1 MPPEERLTQIA
12 IEDEMRLSYLDY
24 AMSVIVGRAL
34 PDVRDGLKPVHRR
47 ILYGM
52 NEMGLGAAR
61 PYRKSA
67 KIVGEIMG
75 NYHPH
80 GDSAIYDTLVRM
92 AQDFNM
98 RYPLVDGQGNYG
110 SVDGDPAAAM
120 RYTEARLTKVAEEM
134 LVDIDRE
141 TVNFAPTYDE
151 SSEEPVVLPARIPNL
166 LVNGAGGIAVG
177 YATNIPTHNLGEV
190 TAGLMT
196 LLDRPES
203 TIQELMEYI
212 PGPDFPTAGF
222 IYGTQGIKDA
232 YETGRGLLTVRAKA
246 DIEVDERTDR
256 GRIIVSE
263 LPYQVNKAKLIEK
276 IAELIHEKRLEGIS
290 DLRDESDRDGLRIVI
305 ELKRNENPTVL
316 LNQLYKH
323 TNMQTTF
330 GVIML
335 ALVKNRPMVL
345 NLKQILE
352 AFIEHRK
359 EVVVRRTAYDL
370 RKAEERA
377 HILEGLK
384 RALESLDAVI
394 ALIRS
399 ASSPETARRGLM
411 DQFELSELQANA
423 ILDMRL
429 QRLTQLEQDKLAREY
444 SELLARIAHLRTV
457 LNSEEMVRTIVKQEI
472 QEIQE
477 RYADDRRTQ
486 IVPVEAELNMED
498 LIAEEEVVVTI
509 THAGYIKRNAASIYR
524 AQHRGGK
531 GKVGMGVK
539 EEDFVEQIFTASTHD
554 YLLFFTDAGRVYWLK
569 VYQLPDVGRA
579 SKGKAIV
586 NVLALNPGERVT
598 ATLPVRVFSE
608 DHFVVMATQ
617 KGYIKKT
624 DLSAFSHPRQG
635 GIIALTLEEGDRL
648 LGVDITDGTR
658 DILLGTRLGIV
669 IRFREEDVRPVGR
682 TARGV
687 RGIALSKENAVIG
700 MVTIT
705 GESQSSILTV
715 TERGYGKRTQV
726 EEYRT
731 QSRAGKGVIS
741 VKVMEKNGPAISFH
755 QVWEADQV
763 MLMSAEGMILRARMG
778 DMREIGRNAQG
789 VRLMHLPED
798 DRLVGVAKLAE
809 TDEGDTSDISGE
821 DTSEAPDS
829 GPEAGAQDDV

>member
-1 MPPEERLTQIA
+1 MPPEDRLTQIA
-12 IEDEMRLSYLDY
+12 IEEEMRLSYLDY

-120 RYTEARLTKVAEEM
+120 RYTEARLMKLAEEM
-134 LVDIDRE
+134 LIDIDRE

-151 SSEEPVVLPARIPNL
+151 SSEEPVVLPARVPNL

-190 TAGLMT
+190 TKGLIA
-196 LLDRPES
+196 LLDHPEA
-203 TIQELMEYI
+203 TIQELMACI

-246 DIEVDERTDR
+246 EIEIDGRTER
-256 GRIIVSE
+256 GRIIISE

-276 IAELIHEKRLEGIS
+276 IADLIHEKRLEGIS
-290 DLRDESDRDGLRIVI
+290 DLRDESDRDGLRMVV
-305 ELKRNENPTVL
+305 ELKRNENPTVI
-316 LNQLYKH
+316 LNQLYKQ

-335 ALVKNRPMVL
+335 ALVQNRPMVL

-394 ALIRS
+394 ALIRG
-399 ASSPETARRGLM
+399 ASSPETARHGLM

-429 QRLTQLEQDKLAREY
+429 QRLTQLEQDKLAQEY
-444 SELLARIAHLRTV
+444 QELLARIEHLRSI
-457 LNSEEMVRTIVKQEI
+457 LGSEEMVRNIVKQEI

-477 RYADDRRTQ
+477 RYSDKRRTQ
-486 IVPVEAELNMED
+486 IVQVEAELNMED

-509 THAGYIKRNAASIYR
+509 SHAGYIKRNAASIYR

-539 EEDFVEQIFTASTHD
+539 DEDFVEQIFTASTHD

-586 NVLALNPGERVT
+586 NVLALNQGERVT
-598 ATLPVRVFSE
+598 TTLPVREFSD
-608 DHFVVMATQ
+608 DHYVVMATQ

-687 RGIALSKENAVIG
+687 RGIALSEDNAVIG

-741 VKVMEKNGPAISFH
+741 VKVTEKNGPAISFH
-755 QVWEADQV
+755 QVWDADEV
-763 MLMSAEGMILRARMG
+763 MLMSAEGMILRARMA
-778 DMREIGRNAQG
+778 DIREIGRNAQG
-789 VRLMHLPED
+789 VRMMDLPEN

-809 TDEGDTSDISGE
+809 TDDEDVPAETGE
-821 DTSEAPDS
+821 ESPSVPDS
-829 GPEAGAQDDV
+829 SSEPNGE

>member
-1 MPPEERLTQIA
+1 
-12 IEDEMRLSYLDY
+12 
-24 AMSVIVGRAL
+24 VGRAL

-120 RYTEARLTKVAEEM
+120 RYTEARLTKLAEEM

-190 TAGLMT
+190 TKGLMT

-232 YETGRGLLTVRAKA
+232 YETGRGLLTVRAKV

-256 GRIIVSE
+256 GRVIVSE

-276 IAELIHEKRLEGIS
+276 IADLIHEKRLEGIS

-305 ELKRNENPTVL
+305 ELKRNENPTVI

-335 ALVKNRPMVL
+335 ALVQNRPMVL

-384 RALESLDAVI
+384 RALESLDEVI
-394 ALIRS
+394 ALIRR
-399 ASSPETARRGLM
+399 ASSPETARHGLM

-429 QRLTQLEQDKLAREY
+429 QRLTQLEQDKLAQEY

-457 LNSEEMVRTIVKQEI
+457 LNSQEMVRTIVKQEI

-524 AQHRGGK
+524 AQRRGGK

-554 YLLFFTDAGRVYWLK
+554 YLLFFTDAGQVHWLK

-586 NVLALNPGERVT
+586 NVLALDQGERVT

-608 DHFVVMATQ
+608 NHFVVMATQ

-635 GIIALTLEEGDRL
+635 GIIALTLKEGDRL

-669 IRFREEDVRPVGR
+669 IRFREDDVRPVGR

-705 GESQSSILTV
+705 SESRSSILTV
-715 TERGYGKRTQV
+715 TERAFGKRTQV

-731 QSRAGKGVIS
+731 QSRSGKGVIS
-741 VKVMEKNGPAISFH
+741 VKVTEKNGPAISFH
-755 QVWEADQV
+755 QVWDADEV

-809 TDEGDTSDISGE
+809 TDEADTSEISGE
-821 DTSEAPDS
+821 DSTEAPDS
-829 GPEAGAQDDV
+829 GPETGAQDDA

>member
-92 AQDFNM
+92 AQNFNM

-151 SSEEPVVLPARIPNL
+151 SSVEPVVLPARIPNL

-190 TAGLMT
+190 TTGLMT
-196 LLDRPES
+196 LLDRPEA

-305 ELKRNENPTVL
+305 ELKRNENPTVI

-335 ALVKNRPMVL
+335 ALVQNRPMVL

-384 RALESLDAVI
+384 RALESLDEVI

-429 QRLTQLEQDKLAREY
+429 QRLTQLEQDKLAQEY

-486 IVPVEAELNMED
+486 IIPVEAELNMED

-586 NVLALNPGERVT
+586 NVLALNQGEHVT
-598 ATLPVRVFSE
+598 ATLPVRVFS
-608 DHFVVMATQ
+608 DNHFVVMATQ

-669 IRFREEDVRPVGR
+669 IRFREEDVRSVGR

-705 GESQSSILTV
+705 DESQSSILTV

-741 VKVMEKNGPAISFH
+741 VKVTEKNGPAISFH
-755 QVWEADQV
+755 QVWDADEV

-789 VRLMHLPED
+789 VRLMDLPED

-809 TDEGDTSDISGE
+809 TDEGDTSEISEE
-821 DTSEAPDS
+821 DSPEAPDS
-829 GPEAGAQDDV
+829 SPETGSQDDG

>member
-120 RYTEARLTKVAEEM
+120 RYTEARLTKLAEEM

-190 TAGLMT
+190 TKGLMT

-232 YETGRGLLTVRAKA
+232 YETGRGLLTVRAKV

-256 GRIIVSE
+256 GRVIVSE

-276 IAELIHEKRLEGIS
+276 IADLIHEKRLEGIS

-305 ELKRNENPTVL
+305 ELKRNENPTVI

-335 ALVKNRPMVL
+335 ALVQNRPMVL

-384 RALESLDAVI
+384 RALESLDEVI
-394 ALIRS
+394 ALIRR
-399 ASSPETARRGLM
+399 ASSPETARHGLM

-429 QRLTQLEQDKLAREY
+429 QRLTQLEQDKLAQEY

-457 LNSEEMVRTIVKQEI
+457 LNSQEMVRTIVKQEI
-472 QEIQE
+472 QDIQE

-524 AQHRGGK
+524 AQRRGGK

-554 YLLFFTDAGRVYWLK
+554 YLLFFTDAGQVHWLK

-586 NVLALNPGERVT
+586 NVLALDQGERVT

-608 DHFVVMATQ
+608 NHFVVMATQ

-635 GIIALTLEEGDRL
+635 GIIALTLGEGDRL

-705 GESQSSILTV
+705 SESRSSILTV
-715 TERGYGKRTQV
+715 TERAFGKRTQV

-731 QSRAGKGVIS
+731 QSRSGKGVIS
-741 VKVMEKNGPAISFH
+741 VKVTEKNGPAISFH
-755 QVWEADQV
+755 QVWDADEV

-809 TDEGDTSDISGE
+809 TDEADTSEISGE
-821 DTSEAPDS
+821 DGTEASDS
-829 GPEAGAQDDV
+829 GPETGAQDDA

>member
-120 RYTEARLTKVAEEM
+120 RYTEARLTKLAEEM

-190 TAGLMT
+190 TNGLIT

-246 DIEVDERTDR
+246 EIEVDERTDR
-256 GRIIVSE
+256 GSIIVSE

-276 IAELIHEKRLEGIS
+276 IADLIHEKRLEGIS

-305 ELKRNENPTVL
+305 ELKRNENPTVI
-316 LNQLYKH
+316 LNQLYKQ

-384 RALESLDAVI
+384 RALESLDEVI
-394 ALIRS
+394 ALIRG
-399 ASSPETARRGLM
+399 ASSPETARHGLM

-429 QRLTQLEQDKLAREY
+429 QRLTQLEQDKLAQEY

-477 RYADDRRTQ
+477 RFADDRRTQ
-486 IVPVEAELNMED
+486 IIPVEAELNMED

-586 NVLALNPGERVT
+586 NVLALDQGERVT

-608 DHFVVMATQ
+608 NHFVVMATQ

-687 RGIALSKENAVIG
+687 RGIALSKANAVIG

-705 GESQSSILTV
+705 SESQSSILTV

-741 VKVMEKNGPAISFH
+741 VKVTEKNGPAISFH
-755 QVWEADQV
+755 QVWDADEV

-789 VRLMHLPED
+789 VRLMNLPED

-809 TDEGDTSDISGE
+809 TDEGDTSGIPGE
-821 DTSEAPDS
+821 DSPEVPDS
-829 GPEAGAQDDV
+829 SPESGVQDDA

>member
-1 MPPEERLTQIA
+1 MPTEERLTQVA

-52 NEMGLGAAR
+52 NEMGLGAGR

-110 SVDGDPAAAM
+110 SVDGDPPAAM
-120 RYTEARLTKVAEEM
+120 RYTEARLTKLAEEM

-141 TVNFAPTYDE
+141 TVNFVPTYDE
-151 SSEEPVVLPARIPNL
+151 SSEEPEVLPARIPNL

-190 TAGLMT
+190 TTGLIA
-196 LLDRPES
+196 LLERPDI
-203 TIQELMEYI
+203 TVAELMEFI

-232 YETGRGLLTVRAKA
+232 YETGRGLLTLRANA
-246 DIEVDERTDR
+246 EIETDERTER
-256 GRIIVSE
+256 ARIVVTE

-276 IAELIHEKRLEGIS
+276 IADLIHEKRLEGIS
-290 DLRDESDRDGLRIVI
+290 DLRDESDREGLRIVI

-335 ALVKNRPMVL
+335 ALVGNRPEVL

-359 EVVVRRTAYDL
+359 EVVVRRTTYDL

-384 RALESLDAVI
+384 RALESLDDVI
-394 ALIRS
+394 ALIRG
-399 ASSPETARRGLM
+399 AASPETARHGLM
-411 DQFELSELQANA
+411 EQFSLSEIQANA

-429 QRLTQLEQDKLAREY
+429 QRLTQLEQDKLSQEY
-444 SELLARIAHLRTV
+444 SELVTRIAHLRTV
-457 LNSEEMVRTIVKQEI
+457 LNSEEMVRNIVKEEI
-472 QEIQE
+472 QEIQDQ
-477 RYADDRRTQ
+477 YADDRHTQ
-486 IVPVEAELNMED
+486 IVPVEAELQMED

-509 THAGYIKRNAASIYR
+509 THAGYIKRNAVTIYR
-524 AQHRGGK
+524 AQRRGGK

-554 YLLFFTDAGRVYWLK
+554 YLLFFTDAGRVHWLK
-569 VYQLPDVGRA
+569 VFQLPDVGRA

-586 NVLALNPGERVT
+586 NLLALSQGERVT
-598 ATLPVRVFSE
+598 ATLPVRVFGE
-608 DHFVVMATQ
+608 DQYVVMATQ

-648 LGVDITDGTR
+648 IGVDITDGTR
-658 DILLGTRLGIV
+658 EILLGTRMGIV

-687 RGIALSKENAVIG
+687 RGITLADDNVVIG

-705 GESQSSILTV
+705 SETQSSILTV
-715 TERGYGKRTQV
+715 TEGGFGKRTQV
-726 EEYRT
+726 DEYRV
-731 QSRAGKGVIS
+731 QARGGKGVIS
-741 VKVMEKNGPAISFH
+741 VKVTEKNGPAISFH
-755 QVWEADQV
+755 QVWENDDV
-763 MLMSAEGMILRARMG
+763 MLMSADGMILRTNMG
-778 DMREIGRNAQG
+778 QIREIGRNAQG
-789 VRLMHLPED
+789 VRLMVLPEE
-798 DRLVGVAKLAE
+798 DRVVGVAKLAE
-809 TDEGDTSDISGE
+809 SDEEESEGSPDDFGPELDPSTDE
-821 DTSEAPDS
+821 
-829 GPEAGAQDDV
+829 

>member
-1 MPPEERLTQIA
+1 MSPETRLTQVA

-47 ILYGM
+47 ILHGM

-110 SVDGDPAAAM
+110 SVDGDPPAAM
-120 RYTEARLTKVAEEM
+120 RYTEARLTKLAEEM
-134 LVDIDRE
+134 LIDIDRE
-141 TVNFAPTYDE
+141 TVDFVPTYDE
-151 SSEEPVVLPARIPNL
+151 SSQEPVVLPARIPNL

-190 TAGLMT
+190 VTALIA
-196 LLDRPES
+196 LIERPEM
-203 TIQELMEYI
+203 TIPELMDCI

-222 IYGTQGIKDA
+222 IYGTQGIKEA
-232 YETGRGLLTVRAKA
+232 YETGRGLLTLRAKA
-246 DIEVDERTDR
+246 DIEIDERTDR
-256 GRIIVSE
+256 GRIIVTE
-263 LPYQVNKAKLIEK
+263 LPFQINKAKLIEK
-276 IAELIHEKRLEGIS
+276 IADLIHEKRLEGIS
-290 DLRDESDRDGLRIVI
+290 DLRDESDREGMRIVI
-305 ELKRNENPTVL
+305 ELKRNENPSVV

-335 ALVKNRPMVL
+335 ALVGNRPEVL
-345 NLKQILE
+345 DLKQILE
-352 AFIEHRK
+352 AFIQHRK

-394 ALIRS
+394 ALIRG
-399 ASSPETARRGLM
+399 AASPETARLGLM
-411 DQFELSELQANA
+411 EQFSLSEIQANA

-429 QRLTQLEQDKLAREY
+429 QRLTQLERDKLQQEY
-444 SELLARIAHLRTV
+444 TELMARIEHLRRV
-457 LNSEEMVRTIVKQEI
+457 LGSDAMVLDIVKQELV
-472 QEIQE
+472 EVKD
-477 RYADDRRTQ
+477 RYSDSRKTRIIPA
-486 IVPVEAELNMED
+486 EAELQMED

-509 THAGYIKRNAASIYR
+509 TRAGYVKRNSVTLYR
-524 AQHRGGK
+524 AQRRGGK

-554 YLLFFTDAGRVYWLK
+554 YLLVFTDAGKVYWLK
-569 VYQLPDVGRA
+569 VYELPDVGRA

-586 NVLALNPGERVT
+586 NLLALNTGERVT
-598 ATLPVRVFSE
+598 ATLTVRAFTE
-608 DHFVVMATQ
+608 NHFVVMATQ

-624 DLSAFSHPRQG
+624 DLSAFSNPRQG

-648 LGVDITDGTR
+648 IGVDITDGTR
-658 DILLGTRLGIV
+658 EILLGTRMGIV

-687 RGIALSKENAVIG
+687 RGITLDDDNAVIG

-705 GESQSSILTV
+705 AEAQSSILTV

-726 EEYRT
+726 DEYRV

-741 VKVMEKNGPAISFH
+741 VKVTEKNGPAISFH
-755 QVWEADQV
+755 QVWETDQIMLISAD
-763 MLMSAEGMILRARMG
+763 GMILRTKIG
-778 DMREIGRNAQG
+778 NIREIGRNAQG
-789 VRLMHLPED
+789 VRLMDLPEE
-798 DRLVGVAKLAE
+798 DRIVGVAKLAE
-809 TDEGDTSDISGE
+809 TEEEDDPAELPDPEETPPPFPLDEPGS
-821 DTSEAPDS
+821 
-829 GPEAGAQDDV
+829 

>member
-120 RYTEARLTKVAEEM
+120 RYTEARLTKLAEEM

-190 TAGLMT
+190 TKGLIT

-305 ELKRNENPTVL
+305 ELKRNENPTVI
-316 LNQLYKH
+316 LNQLYKQ

-335 ALVKNRPMVL
+335 ALVQNRPMVL

-384 RALESLDAVI
+384 RALESLDEVI

-399 ASSPETARRGLM
+399 ASSPETARHGLM

-429 QRLTQLEQDKLAREY
+429 QRLTQLEQDKLAQEY

-486 IVPVEAELNMED
+486 IVPVEAEFNMED

-524 AQHRGGK
+524 AQRRGGK

-554 YLLFFTDAGRVYWLK
+554 YLLFFTDAGQVHWLK

-586 NVLALNPGERVT
+586 NVLALNQGERVT

-608 DHFVVMATQ
+608 NHYVVMATQ

-705 GESQSSILTV
+705 SESQSSILTV

-741 VKVMEKNGPAISFH
+741 VKVTEKNGPAISFH
-755 QVWEADQV
+755 QVWDADEV

-789 VRLMHLPED
+789 VRLMNLPED

-809 TDEGDTSDISGE
+809 TDEGDTSEISGE
-821 DTSEAPDS
+821 DSPEEPDS
-829 GPEAGAQDDV
+829 GPETGAQDDA

>member
-120 RYTEARLTKVAEEM
+120 RYTEARLTKLAEEM

-190 TAGLMT
+190 TKGLIT

-256 GRIIVSE
+256 GRVIVSE

-276 IAELIHEKRLEGIS
+276 IADLIHEKRLEGIS

-305 ELKRNENPTVL
+305 ELKRNENPTVI

-335 ALVKNRPMVL
+335 ALVQNRPMVL

-384 RALESLDAVI
+384 RALESLDEVI
-394 ALIRS
+394 ALIRR
-399 ASSPETARRGLM
+399 ASSPETARHGLM

-429 QRLTQLEQDKLAREY
+429 QRLTQLEQDKLAQEY
-444 SELLARIAHLRTV
+444 SDLLARIAHLRTV
-457 LNSEEMVRTIVKQEI
+457 LNSQEMVRTIVKQEI

-524 AQHRGGK
+524 AQRRGGK

-554 YLLFFTDAGRVYWLK
+554 YLLFFTDAGQVHWLK

-586 NVLALNPGERVT
+586 NVLALDQGERVT

-608 DHFVVMATQ
+608 NHFVVMATQ

-635 GIIALTLEEGDRL
+635 GIIALTLGEGDRL

-705 GESQSSILTV
+705 SESRSSILTV
-715 TERGYGKRTQV
+715 TERAFGKRTQV

-731 QSRAGKGVIS
+731 QSRSGKGVIS
-741 VKVMEKNGPAISFH
+741 VKVTEKNGPAISFH
-755 QVWEADQV
+755 QVWDADEV

-789 VRLMHLPED
+789 VRLMNLPED

-809 TDEGDTSDISGE
+809 TDEADTSEISGE
-821 DTSEAPDS
+821 DSTEAPDS
-829 GPEAGAQDDV
+829 GPETGAQDDA

>member
-120 RYTEARLTKVAEEM
+120 RYTEARLTKLAEEM

-190 TAGLMT
+190 TNGLIT

-246 DIEVDERTDR
+246 EIEVDERTDR

-276 IAELIHEKRLEGIS
+276 IADLIHEKRLEGIS

-305 ELKRNENPTVL
+305 ELKRNENPTVI
-316 LNQLYKH
+316 LNQLYKQ

-335 ALVKNRPMVL
+335 ALVQNRPMVL

-384 RALESLDAVI
+384 RALESLDEVI
-394 ALIRS
+394 ALIRG
-399 ASSPETARRGLM
+399 ASSPETARHGLM

-429 QRLTQLEQDKLAREY
+429 QRLTQLEQDKLAQEY

-477 RYADDRRTQ
+477 RFADDRRTQ
-486 IVPVEAELNMED
+486 IIPVEAELNMED

-586 NVLALNPGERVT
+586 NVLALDQGERVT

-608 DHFVVMATQ
+608 NHFVVMATQ

-687 RGIALSKENAVIG
+687 RGIALSKANAVIG

-705 GESQSSILTV
+705 SESQSSILTV

-741 VKVMEKNGPAISFH
+741 VKVTEKNGPAISFH
-755 QVWEADQV
+755 QVWDADEV

-789 VRLMHLPED
+789 VRLMNLPED

-809 TDEGDTSDISGE
+809 TDEADTSEISGE
-821 DTSEAPDS
+821 ESPEAPDS
-829 GPEAGAQDDV
+829 GPAIGTQDDE

>member
-120 RYTEARLTKVAEEM
+120 RYTEARLTKQAEEM

-190 TAGLMT
+190 TNGLMT

-305 ELKRNENPTVL
+305 ELKRNENPTVI

-335 ALVKNRPMVL
+335 ALVQNRPMVL

-359 EVVVRRTAYDL
+359 EVVVRRTTYDL

-384 RALESLDAVI
+384 RALESLDEVI

-429 QRLTQLEQDKLAREY
+429 QRLTQLEQDKLAQEY

-486 IVPVEAELNMED
+486 IIPVEAELNMED

-586 NVLALNPGERVT
+586 NVLALNQGEHVT

-741 VKVMEKNGPAISFH
+741 VKVTEKNGPAISFH
-755 QVWEADQV
+755 QVWDADEV

-778 DMREIGRNAQG
+778 DIREIGRNAQG
-789 VRLMHLPED
+789 VRLMDLPED

-809 TDEGDTSDISGE
+809 TDEGDTSGIPGE
-821 DTSEAPDS
+821 DSPEVPDS
-829 GPEAGAQDDV
+829 SPESGVQDDA

>member
-120 RYTEARLTKVAEEM
+120 RYTEARLTKLAEEM

-190 TAGLMT
+190 TKGLMT

-256 GRIIVSE
+256 GRVIVSE

-276 IAELIHEKRLEGIS
+276 IADLIHEKRLEGIS

-305 ELKRNENPTVL
+305 ELKRNENPTVI

-335 ALVKNRPMVL
+335 ALVQNRPMVL

-384 RALESLDAVI
+384 RALESLDEVI
-394 ALIRS
+394 ALIRR
-399 ASSPETARRGLM
+399 ASSPETARHGLM

-429 QRLTQLEQDKLAREY
+429 QRLTQLEQDNLSQEY

-457 LNSEEMVRTIVKQEI
+457 LNSQEMVRTIVKQEI
-472 QEIQE
+472 QDIQE

-524 AQHRGGK
+524 AQRRGGK

-554 YLLFFTDAGRVYWLK
+554 YLLFFTDAGQVHWLK

-586 NVLALNPGERVT
+586 NVLALDQGERVT

-608 DHFVVMATQ
+608 NHFVVMATQ

-635 GIIALTLEEGDRL
+635 GIIALTLGEGDRL

-705 GESQSSILTV
+705 SESRSSILTV
-715 TERGYGKRTQV
+715 TERAFGKRTQV

-731 QSRAGKGVIS
+731 QSRSGKGVIS
-741 VKVMEKNGPAISFH
+741 VKVTEKNGPAISFH
-755 QVWEADQV
+755 QVWDADEV

-809 TDEGDTSDISGE
+809 TDEADTSEISGE
-821 DTSEAPDS
+821 DGTEASDS
-829 GPEAGAQDDV
+829 GPETGAQDDA

>member
-120 RYTEARLTKVAEEM
+120 RYTEARLTKLAEEM

-190 TAGLMT
+190 TNGLMT

-305 ELKRNENPTVL
+305 ELKRNENPTVI

-335 ALVKNRPMVL
+335 ALVQNRPMVL

-359 EVVVRRTAYDL
+359 EVVVRRTTYDL

-384 RALESLDAVI
+384 RALESLDEVI

-429 QRLTQLEQDKLAREY
+429 QRLTQLEQDKLAQEY

-486 IVPVEAELNMED
+486 IIPVEAELNMED

-586 NVLALNPGERVT
+586 NVLALNQGEHVT

-741 VKVMEKNGPAISFH
+741 VKVTEKNGPAISFH
-755 QVWEADQV
+755 QVWDADEV

-778 DMREIGRNAQG
+778 DIREIGRNAQG
-789 VRLMHLPED
+789 VRLMDLPED

-809 TDEGDTSDISGE
+809 TDEGDTSGIPGE
-821 DTSEAPDS
+821 DSPEVPDS
-829 GPEAGAQDDV
+829 SPESGVQDDA

>member
-98 RYPLVDGQGNYG
+98 RYRLVDGQGNYG

-120 RYTEARLTKVAEEM
+120 RYTEARLTKLAEEM

-190 TAGLMT
+190 TKGLMT

-276 IAELIHEKRLEGIS
+276 IADLIHEKRLEGIS

-305 ELKRNENPTVL
+305 ELKRNENPTVI

-335 ALVKNRPMVL
+335 ALVQNRPMVL

-384 RALESLDAVI
+384 RALESLDEVI

-399 ASSPETARRGLM
+399 ASSPETARHGLM

-429 QRLTQLEQDKLAREY
+429 QRLTQLEQDKLAQEY
-444 SELLARIAHLRTV
+444 SDLLARIAHLRTV
-457 LNSEEMVRTIVKQEI
+457 LNSQEMVRTIVKQEI

-524 AQHRGGK
+524 AQRRGGK

-554 YLLFFTDAGRVYWLK
+554 YLLFFTDAGQVHWLK

-586 NVLALNPGERVT
+586 NVLALDQGERVT

-608 DHFVVMATQ
+608 NHFVVMATQ

-705 GESQSSILTV
+705 SESQSSILTV
-715 TERGYGKRTQV
+715 TERAYGKRTQV

-741 VKVMEKNGPAISFH
+741 VKVTEKNGPAISFH
-755 QVWEADQV
+755 QVWDADEV

-809 TDEGDTSDISGE
+809 TDEGDTSEISGE
-821 DTSEAPDS
+821 DSPEAPDS
-829 GPEAGAQDDV
+829 GPETGAQDDA

>member
-1 MPPEERLTQIA
+1 MPPEDRLTQIA
-12 IEDEMRLSYLDY
+12 IEEEMRLSYLDY

-120 RYTEARLTKVAEEM
+120 RYTEARLMKLAEEM
-134 LVDIDRE
+134 LLDIDRE

-151 SSEEPVVLPARIPNL
+151 SSEEPVVLPARVPNL

-190 TAGLMT
+190 TKGLIA
-196 LLDRPES
+196 LLDHPEA
-203 TIQELMEYI
+203 TIQELMACI

-246 DIEVDERTDR
+246 EIEIDERTER
-256 GRIIVSE
+256 GRIIISE

-276 IAELIHEKRLEGIS
+276 IADLIHEKRLEGIS
-290 DLRDESDRDGLRIVI
+290 DLRDESDRDGLRMVV
-305 ELKRNENPTVL
+305 ELKRNENPTVI
-316 LNQLYKH
+316 LNQLYKQ

-335 ALVKNRPMVL
+335 ALVQNRPMVL

-394 ALIRS
+394 ALIRG
-399 ASSPETARRGLM
+399 ASSPETARHGLM
-411 DQFELSELQANA
+411 EQFELSELQANA

-429 QRLTQLEQDKLAREY
+429 QRLTQLEQDKLAQEY
-444 SELLARIAHLRTV
+444 QELLARIEHLRSI
-457 LNSEEMVRTIVKQEI
+457 LGSEEMVRNIVKQEI

-477 RYADDRRTQ
+477 RYSDMRRTQ
-486 IVPVEAELNMED
+486 IVQVEAELNMED

-509 THAGYIKRNAASIYR
+509 SHAGYIKRNAASIYR

-539 EEDFVEQIFTASTHD
+539 DEDFVEQIFTASTHD

-586 NVLALNPGERVT
+586 NVLALNQGERVT
-598 ATLPVRVFSE
+598 ATLPVREFSD
-608 DHFVVMATQ
+608 DHYVVMATQ

-687 RGIALSKENAVIG
+687 RGIALSEDNAVIG

-741 VKVMEKNGPAISFH
+741 VKVTEKNGPAISFH
-755 QVWEADQV
+755 QVWDTDEV
-763 MLMSAEGMILRARMG
+763 MLMSAEGMILRARMA
-778 DMREIGRNAQG
+778 DIREIGRNAQG
-789 VRLMHLPED
+789 VRMMDLPEN

-809 TDEGDTSDISGE
+809 TDDEDVPTETGEESPSVSDSSSEPSGE
-821 DTSEAPDS
+821 
-829 GPEAGAQDDV
+829 

>member
-120 RYTEARLTKVAEEM
+120 RYTEARLTKLAEEM

-190 TAGLMT
+190 TNGLIT

-203 TIQELMEYI
+203 TIQELMESI

-246 DIEVDERTDR
+246 EIEVDERTER

-276 IAELIHEKRLEGIS
+276 IADLIHEKRLEGIS

-305 ELKRNENPTVL
+305 ELKRNENPTVI
-316 LNQLYKH
+316 LNQLYKQ

-384 RALESLDAVI
+384 RALESLDEVI
-394 ALIRS
+394 ALIRG
-399 ASSPETARRGLM
+399 ASSPETARHGLM

-429 QRLTQLEQDKLAREY
+429 QRLTQLEQDKLAQEY

-477 RYADDRRTQ
+477 RFADDRRTQ
-486 IVPVEAELNMED
+486 IIPIEAELNMED

-569 VYQLPDVGRA
+569 VYQLPDVGRS

-586 NVLALNPGERVT
+586 NVLALDQGERVT

-608 DHFVVMATQ
+608 NHFVVMATQ

-687 RGIALSKENAVIG
+687 RGIALSKANAVIG

-705 GESQSSILTV
+705 SESQSSILTV

-741 VKVMEKNGPAISFH
+741 VKVTEKNGPAISFH
-755 QVWEADQV
+755 QVWDADEV
-763 MLMSAEGMILRARMG
+763 MLMSAEGKILRARMT
-778 DMREIGRNAQG
+778 DIREIGRNAQG
-789 VRLMHLPED
+789 VRLMDLPED

-809 TDEGDTSDISGE
+809 TDEISGE
-821 DTSEAPDS
+821 ESPEAPDS
-829 GPEAGAQDDV
+829 GPEISTQDDE